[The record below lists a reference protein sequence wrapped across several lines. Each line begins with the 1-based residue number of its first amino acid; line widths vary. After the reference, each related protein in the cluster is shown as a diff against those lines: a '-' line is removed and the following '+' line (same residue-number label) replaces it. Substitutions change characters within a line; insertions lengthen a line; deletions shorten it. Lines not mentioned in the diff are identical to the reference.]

1 MTHLREEYRVVV
13 SEKSESEYV
22 NSRSAS
28 QKPCGLLFRQL
39 PSQFLHL

>member
-13 SEKSESEYV
+13 SEKSESEDL

-28 QKPCGLLFRQL
+28 QNILFYRQKK
-39 PSQFLHL
+39 